1 MDESDSKNYKK
12 IKGKR
17 KKTNPLQGYIS
28 YVSNVLSS
36 TWVRRPIQTNNG
48 FERFV
53 LGCRCNLL
61 FNFRMF
67 LVIIYLA
74 YEAFK

>member
-17 KKTNPLQGYIS
+17 KKDNLLQRYIS
-28 YVSNVLSS
+28 YVSDVLSP

-48 FERFV
+48 SEWFI

-61 FNFRMF
+61 LNFRMF
-67 LVIIYLA
+67 LVILYLA
-74 YEAFK
+74 YEVFK